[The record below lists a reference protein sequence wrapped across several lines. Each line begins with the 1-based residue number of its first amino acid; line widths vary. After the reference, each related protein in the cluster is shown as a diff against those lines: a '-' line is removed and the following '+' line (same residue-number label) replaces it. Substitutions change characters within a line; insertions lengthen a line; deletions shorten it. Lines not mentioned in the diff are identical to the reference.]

1 MAQIPPDPD
10 QPIAW
15 RAIAPDTRV
24 RSSDGHEVG
33 TVYDVLGSNEEDIFH
48 GIVVQLRGS
57 GPRVLVGAD
66 DVDLMTASRVEV
78 GFTDAQLHALPPH
91 AEDHAYHLGITG
103 RFRKGPGWVED
114 KDR

>member
-1 MAQIPPDPD
+1 MAQNPPDPD

-15 RAIAPDTRV
+15 RAIAPETPV
-24 RSSDGHEVG
+24 RSSDGHDVG

-48 GIVVQLRGS
+48 GIVVQLGGS
-57 GPRVLVGAD
+57 GPRVLVGVD

-78 GFTDAQLHALPPH
+78 GFTDAQLHALPAH
-91 AEDHAYHLGITG
+91 TDEHTFHLGVTG
-103 RFRKGPGWVED
+103 GFRKHTGWVED

>member
-1 MAQIPPDPD
+1 MAQNPTDPD

-15 RAIAPDTRV
+15 RAVAADTPV
-24 RSSDGHEVG
+24 RSADGHDVG

-48 GIVVQLRGS
+48 GIVIQLSGS
-57 GPRVLVGAD
+57 GSRVLVGAD

-78 GFTDAQLHALPPH
+78 GFTDTQLHALPAH
-91 AEDHAYHLGITG
+91 TDEHTFHLGVTG
-103 RFRKGPGWVED
+103 RFRKHTGWVED